1 MIGPQNR
8 ITLIIKLDN
17 PYRVMPMST
26 WKHVLIKKRLV
37 VRLGMVV
44 HDLIL
49 AMGGRAGGAL

>member
-17 PYRVMPMST
+17 PYRVTPMST
-26 WKHVLIKKRLV
+26 WKHVLIKRLV

-44 HDLIL
+44 HDLIF

>member
-1 MIGPQNR
+1 MIEPQNR

-17 PYRVMPMST
+17 TYRVKPMST
-26 WKHVLIKKRLV
+26 WKYVLIKRLV
-37 VRLGMVV
+37 IRLGMVV